1 MDGSSN
7 SSDARKKSVLEN
19 SRLICC
25 CFLPGLNAEYLTKQ
39 ENLVEVSKTM
49 KGDLEEAFENAKKNL
64 QELRH
69 NNSIF
74 FIYLGHL
81 NELSLSETHSDY
93 QELQELKDKAN
104 RFRNKDKF
112 EFSFY
117 QKECKIH
124 YAYAKALMEKSDS
137 EINLD
142 EKLVLL
148 RKAKNALLLVYA
160 ANDERANKLLRAIN
174 PGQAKPAD
182 YINVLEFN
190 KYWMTKLK
198 EIIDCRIFYNQ
209 PLNLSMKR

>member
-1 MDGSSN
+1 
-7 SSDARKKSVLEN
+7 
-19 SRLICC
+19 
-25 CFLPGLNAEYLTKQ
+25 
-39 ENLVEVSKTM
+39 
-49 KGDLEEAFENAKKNL
+49 
-64 QELRH
+64 
-69 NNSIF
+69 
-74 FIYLGHL
+74 
-81 NELSLSETHSDY
+81 
-93 QELQELKDKAN
+93 
-104 RFRNKDKF
+104 
-112 EFSFY
+112 
-117 QKECKIH
+117 
-124 YAYAKALMEKSDS
+124 MEKSDS

-160 ANDERANKLLRAIN
+160 ANDERGNKLLRAIN

>member
-7 SSDARKKSVLEN
+7 SSDARKKSVLDN
-19 SRLICC
+19 AKLICC
-25 CFLPGLNAEYLTKQ
+25 CFLPNLNAEYLTKQ

-64 QELRH
+64 QELRY
-69 NNSIF
+69 NNRIF
-74 FIYLGHL
+74 FSYLGLL
-81 NELSLSETHSDY
+81 NNLSLSETHSDY
-93 QELQELKDKAN
+93 QKLQDLKDEAN
-104 RFRNKDKF
+104 RFRNQDKF

-148 RKAKNALLLVYA
+148 RKAKNALLVYG
-160 ANDERANKLLRAIN
+160 ANDERGNKLLRAIN